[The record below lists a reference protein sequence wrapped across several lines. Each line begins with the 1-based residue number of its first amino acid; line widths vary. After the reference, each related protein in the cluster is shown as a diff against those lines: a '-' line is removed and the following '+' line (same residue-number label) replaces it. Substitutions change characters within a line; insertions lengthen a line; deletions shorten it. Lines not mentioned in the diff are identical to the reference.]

1 MQGFL
6 SHFRIVALRASLSPL
21 GAFRL
26 VICRREQC
34 LTLML
39 TIEFVADTH
48 LGAPSSEHRRRTN
61 LRQTDLG
68 TRLVLIIP
76 IMARIRGR
84 TRPAR
89 ALVPR
94 ASVLPAAAGPQ
105 GSHQQGQPRL
115 IMPQRWMMLVGQ
127 VPICQAHT
135 IVEGESRGILL
146 FKEVFLSRTSGISP
160 LLSPPPLFVLLAR
173 MPQTWSSRSTIFS
186 FAELPTMTILP
197 FEQCSGC
204 SRKACIKV

>member
-1 MQGFL
+1 MGIFQL
-6 SHFRIVALRASLSPL
+6 QASSSHFRIVALRASLSPL

-48 LGAPSSEHRRRTN
+48 LGAPSSNKPSPDGSGHPPGP
-61 LRQTDLG
+61 DYPDHG
-68 TRLVLIIP
+68 PDTREDP
-76 IMARIRGR
+76 
-84 TRPAR
+84 PSR
-89 ALVPR
+89 ALVPG

-146 FKEVFLSRTSGISP
+146 FKDVFLSRTSGISP

-186 FAELPTMTILP
+186 FAELPTLTILP

-204 SRKACIKV
+204 SRKACVKV